1 MTTADPTVL
10 RAGEFLSLGSL
21 VSPNGAYALE
31 HRGDGTLALRDRSGG
46 HDIWA
51 VTVVQGEPDVPQGE
65 SGRLVLHPDQGR
77 LVLEARS
84 GLPVWVSG
92 PVDRRVVA
100 ASVTDQ
106 GRLVLTDPD
115 GALRWS
121 RDPLTEADLAA
132 HRPASGDR
140 LLPGQ
145 ILTEPLFSPDGRYRF
160 GHTPDGTTRL
170 TAHEND
176 RERGVWSLDARAPG
190 PLTLGTDGILRSGT
204 DSMVLL
210 RWTGRYRLDPTAF
223 RVSAVVVRDQGD
235 IVVLDDN
242 GDELCDSRTAP
253 EEARLAGL
261 RRSEE
266 RRAAREA
273 ARPERPAG
281 SGLPRDWFDLLD
293 LSGPC
298 TLTLVEHS
306 DAEEVLRRLGA
317 GPGTIRPM
325 TYAELVAAA
334 FSGSRADPPECALAA
349 RVGDRVVV
357 VEPCGL
363 EGVERAAELSRGG
376 GAIVRHLDFDGWES
390 LTWYQ
395 DGTLLATYGEDDATR
410 LERGKA
416 APRGTRRAAFAPF
429 MERIGLGVYRT
440 EEEDGEFLPP
450 TVELACLAAG
460 VRLRR
465 EDFEGAHPAAV
476 FGTGVRGEG

>member
-46 HDIWA
+46 RDVWA
-51 VTVVQGEPDVPQGE
+51 VTVWQGEP
-65 SGRLVLHPDQGR
+65 GRLVPHPDQGR

-106 GRLVLTDPD
+106 GRMVLTDPD
-115 GALRWS
+115 GGLRWS
-121 RDPLTEADLAA
+121 RDPLTEADPAA

-160 GHTPDGTTRL
+160 SHTPDGTTRL
-170 TAHEND
+170 TAPEND

-210 RWTGRYRLDPTAF
+210 RWTGRYRLDPTGFLVA
-223 RVSAVVVRDQGD
+223 AVVVRDQGD

-261 RRSEE
+261 RRAEE

-273 ARPERPAG
+273 ARPKRPAG

-298 TLTLVEHS
+298 TLTLVETLPPRRCC
-306 DAEEVLRRLGA
+306 DASAPDPARL
-317 GPGTIRPM
+317 

-334 FSGSRADPPECALAA
+334 FSRSRTDPPECAPAA

-363 EGVERAAELSRGG
+363 EGVERAAKLSRGG

-395 DGTLLATYGEDDATR
+395 DGTLLATYGEDDVTR

-416 APRGTRRAAFAPF
+416 APKGTRRAGFAPF

-476 FGTGVRGEG
+476 FGRG